1 MKILI
6 ITPTFY
12 PQIGGGENYIL
23 NLARELGNKKKY
35 DVSVVTSAKTLKGIR
50 RIDNITVYY
59 TPYKEIFGTEVI
71 SPFHVYNIIR
81 RLKPD
86 IIHGHGPSV
95 SQDIGFFLSRL
106 FGIPMVM
113 TYHADLDPNKVISR
127 IYMKL
132 STKVILKNID
142 KVIVTSKDVY
152 FAKLLKRGIPR
163 EKLLTIPVGVEY
175 NKFINMHNNSLLKEK
190 FNIREKKI
198 ILFVGGLD
206 RTHLYKRLDLLIN
219 SMVLV
224 KSKIPNVHLIIVG
237 RGELVPEYKHMVELL
252 NIQNDVSFHTDV
264 TDNELPY
271 YYSAADL
278 FVLPSPT
285 TGEGFGIVLLEAM
298 STGTPVITSD
308 GCAGAFAVEN
318 GQAGLLYKAFDVND
332 LSVKITK
339 ILTDDELASKLGE
352 NGKRYAKN
360 YEWKQIAQ
368 QIESVYKQIL
378 SKRIR

>member
-50 RIDNITVYY
+50 RIDNITAYY

-86 IIHGHGPSV
+86 IIHGSGPSV

-142 KVIVTSKDVY
+142 KVI
-152 FAKLLKRGIPR
+152 
-163 EKLLTIPVGVEY
+163 
-175 NKFINMHNNSLLKEK
+175 
-190 FNIREKKI
+190 
-198 ILFVGGLD
+198 
-206 RTHLYKRLDLLIN
+206 
-219 SMVLV
+219 
-224 KSKIPNVHLIIVG
+224 
-237 RGELVPEYKHMVELL
+237 
-252 NIQNDVSFHTDV
+252 
-264 TDNELPY
+264 
-271 YYSAADL
+271 
-278 FVLPSPT
+278 
-285 TGEGFGIVLLEAM
+285 
-298 STGTPVITSD
+298 
-308 GCAGAFAVEN
+308 
-318 GQAGLLYKAFDVND
+318 
-332 LSVKITK
+332 
-339 ILTDDELASKLGE
+339 
-352 NGKRYAKN
+352 
-360 YEWKQIAQ
+360 
-368 QIESVYKQIL
+368 
-378 SKRIR
+378 